1 MRRFVKPLVG
11 VDPADVQFKRGAQA
25 QNVLDTARA
34 DALTVGDS
42 VLLTSS
48 ATDLSSPETIGLIAH
63 ELTHVAR
70 SRKPRYVP
78 PVLQESGQDDLQAP
92 SPLFT
97 GDDEPLARHVQ
108 GTVREMARGKMPA
121 MQNAVASPEIERSE
135 EVRAPWGDLPA
146 PWEPFPSWARWPEA
160 TPQRGDSSDSG
171 AGMADFVFG
180 YASTL
185 PSPASSAPS
194 VSDSAGSTESSGASP
209 VQPAE
214 RDRLQTDRD
223 GTDTSEKS
231 GDQRGA
237 PPPDLDILAQQVH
250 EILKRRL
257 AAERRR
263 GIR

>member
-1 MRRFVKPLVG
+1 PVTEETDSLSGEENGVTVEEAEASLSEKEQPRDRSPQAWLERLRARAQAEVDAAKGPEQQPDRPLETQQTSVARQQPVQQREIKPRVRQEGARERVEIPAPVRRFVKPLVG

-97 GDDEPLARHVQ
+97 GDDEPLARHVE
-108 GTVREMARGKMPA
+108 GTVREMARGK
-121 MQNAVASPEIERSE
+121 
-135 EVRAPWGDLPA
+135 
-146 PWEPFPSWARWPEA
+146 
-160 TPQRGDSSDSG
+160 
-171 AGMADFVFG
+171 
-180 YASTL
+180 
-185 PSPASSAPS
+185 
-194 VSDSAGSTESSGASP
+194 
-209 VQPAE
+209 
-214 RDRLQTDRD
+214 
-223 GTDTSEKS
+223 
-231 GDQRGA
+231 
-237 PPPDLDILAQQVH
+237 
-250 EILKRRL
+250 
-257 AAERRR
+257 
-263 GIR
+263 